1 MVNYLYP
8 DLEWEIL
15 NFELRYKKLKRPID
29 KNEVKRREL
38 LLMAQVLLADYSFID
53 DKKEK
58 EFYATTYKKTMD
70 LYFNWNV

>member
-1 MVNYLYP
+1 MDNYLYS

-38 LLMAQVLLADYSFID
+38 LLMAQVLLADYSFTD

-58 EFYATTYKKTMD
+58 EFYAMTYKKTMD
-70 LYFNWNV
+70 IYYNWNV